1 MKLWSPTNALNL
13 RKLTARTVLGQIRFE
28 SVMSR
33 RPVGRPPCDRRVVTL
48 DPARLVALQQAAL
61 DVSELWQP
69 IIHTAN
75 GKIRIRYGSVIGVS
89 ASNRFP
95 RGTRGFL
102 YYHRQPDRPRI
113 SGQLRFRITPSD
125 DLASFS
131 YGYDLK
137 QPTSRLRPWTL
148 PLVCSI
154 ARESKKHIL
163 SQLENDGLI
172 DHSLVQSLHNLHSL
186 RRHDPRAHYLFTLFD
201 PWEINFSN
209 SLMILRAV
217 TELGQ
222 GEIKFSVPHLGPH
235 RSGRVNFK
243 SGVFK
248 VCFEKSTLPQHRG
261 KQVVVAR
268 CLDMLEPLVMEAP
281 KIGQDVNPVDLATY
295 TPIPG
300 QLLQCL
306 PVGCHLAQTTPRP
319 WSIDVSDGSTH
330 PAAPGIRLLW

>member
-1 MKLWSPTNALNL
+1 
-13 RKLTARTVLGQIRFE
+13 
-28 SVMSR
+28 MSR
-33 RPVGRPPCDRRVVTL
+33 RGRPLCDRRVVTL
-48 DPARLVALQQAAL
+48 DPAKLVALQQAAL
-61 DVSELWQP
+61 DLSELWQP
-69 IIHTAN
+69 TIHTAN
-75 GKIRIRYGSVIGVS
+75 GKDNYIRYGSVNGVS
-89 ASNRFP
+89 ISGSNRFP

-102 YYHRQPDRPRI
+102 YYHQQPDRPRI

-125 DLASFS
+125 DPASFS
-131 YGYDLK
+131 YGYDLN
-137 QPTSRLRPWTL
+137 QPTSRLQPWTL
-148 PLVCSI
+148 PLVCLI
-154 ARESKKHIL
+154 ARKSKRHIL

-172 DHSLVQSLHNLHSL
+172 DHSLVQSLNNNLHSL
-186 RRHDPRAHYLFTLFD
+186 RKHDQRSHYLFTLFD

-209 SLMILRAV
+209 TRITLRAV

-222 GEIKFSVPHLGPH
+222 GEIKLSLPHLRPQ
-235 RSGRVNFK
+235 RSGRMNFK

-261 KQVVVAR
+261 KQVVLAR

-281 KIGQDVNPVDLATY
+281 ESGRDVNPVDLAAH

-300 QLLQCL
+300 QLLQSL